1 MMTKRTHRIA
11 ALLLAAALGLTACGS
26 GGKEEQPTQPAVT
39 EPSTTDTQTETNP
52 TSEPPAPVSTL
63 TAPLTGLPADQEL
76 KQRPIAVSVN
86 NFKAARPQSGLTQA
100 DIVWEVLAEGGITRL
115 IAVFQSSS
123 FTDPIGP
130 IRSIRPY
137 LIDIGESY
145 KSVIVHAGAS
155 TDAYDLLQH
164 HGKDYL
170 DEITNAGPYYW
181 RDKTRKAPHNLY
193 SDLTKMRAGAEKKK
207 YATEVTIPMLPFA
220 AEGAG
225 TYDGPATS
233 IDIHFML
240 DDYKVS
246 YAYDAAKGL
255 YMRSI
260 NGESH
265 IDKNNNEQLSAANVI
280 VLGADHKTLDDYGR
294 LSVNLTSGGKAVL
307 FQNGQAVACEWTR
320 QGTDVIRIMKD
331 GKELPLLPGHTY
343 YHIVPNNPSFE
354 KHLAYG

>member
-1 MMTKRTHRIA
+1 MMTKRAHQIA
-11 ALLLAAALGLTACGS
+11 ALLLVAALGLTACGS
-26 GGKEEQPTQPAVT
+26 SSKGGTKSTVTDPA
-39 EPSTTDTQTETNP
+39 PSDTQQQTNT
-52 TSEPPAPVSTL
+52 TSEPPAPVSSL
-63 TAPLTGLPADQEL
+63 IAPLTGLPADQEL

-115 IAVFQSSS
+115 IAVFQSST

-137 LIDIGESY
+137 LIDIAESY

-164 HGKDYL
+164 HNKDYL

-193 SDLTKMRAGAEKKK
+193 SDLTKMRAGADKKK
-207 YATEVTIPMLPFA
+207 YQAEVTIPTVPFA

-225 TYDGPATS
+225 AYDGPATN
-233 IDIHFML
+233 IDIKFL
-240 DDYKVS
+240 LEDYKVS
-246 YAYDAAKGL
+246 YAYDAAKNL

-260 NGESH
+260 NGEPH
-265 IDKNNNEQLSAANVI
+265 IDKNNDEQLSAANVV

-294 LSVNLTSGGKAVL
+294 LGVNLTSGGKAVL

-320 QGTDVIRIMKD
+320 QGTDIIRIMKD
-331 GKELPLLPGHTY
+331 GKELPMLPGHTY
-343 YHIVPNNPSFE
+343 YHIVPNNPTFE
-354 KHLAYG
+354 KHLVYG

>member
-1 MMTKRTHRIA
+1 MMTKRAHQIA

-26 GGKEEQPTQPAVT
+26 SGKEDTQSTVT
-39 EPSTTDTQTETNP
+39 EPAPSDTQQETNTTP
-52 TSEPPAPVSTL
+52 EPPAPVSSL
-63 TAPLTGLPADQEL
+63 TAPLTGLPVDQEV

-115 IAVFQSSS
+115 IAVFQSSA

-137 LIDIGESY
+137 LIDLAESY

-155 TDAYDLLQH
+155 NDAYDLLQH
-164 HGKDYL
+164 HDKDYL

-193 SDLTKMRAGAEKKK
+193 SDLTKMREGADKKK
-207 YATEVTIPMLPFA
+207 YATEVTIPTVPFA

-225 TYDGPATS
+225 TYDGPAAN
-233 IDIHFML
+233 IEIKFLL

-246 YAYDAAKGL
+246 YAYDAAKAL

-260 NGESH
+260 NGEPH
-265 IDKNNNEQLSAANVI
+265 IDKNNDEQLSAANVV
-280 VLGADHKTLDDYGR
+280 VLGADHKTLDDVGR
-294 LSVNLTSGGKAVL
+294 LSVSLSSGGKAVL

-320 QGTDVIRIMKD
+320 QGTDIIRIVKD
-331 GKELPLLPGHTY
+331 GKELPMLPGHTY
-343 YHIVPNNPSFE
+343 YHIVPNNPTFE
-354 KHLAYG
+354 NHLVYG

>member
-1 MMTKRTHRIA
+1 MTKRAHQIA

-26 GGKEEQPTQPAVT
+26 GGKDEQSTSTVT
-39 EPSTTDTQTETNP
+39 EPTTDTQTETDL
-52 TSEPPAPVSTL
+52 TAEPPAPVSTL
-63 TAPLTGLPADQEL
+63 TAALTGLPLEQEQ

-137 LIDIGESY
+137 LIDIAESY
-145 KSVIVHAGAS
+145 HSVIVHAGAS

-164 HGKDYL
+164 HNKDYL

-181 RDKTRKAPHNLY
+181 RDNTRKAPHNLY
-193 SDLTKMRAGAEKKK
+193 SDLTKMRAGAEKKN
-207 YATEVTIPMLPFA
+207 YASEVTIPTLPFS

-225 TYDGPATS
+225 TYDGPATN
-233 IDIHFML
+233 IDITFL
-240 DDYKVS
+240 LEDYKVS
-246 YAYDAAKGL
+246 YAYDAAKGVYL
-255 YMRSI
+255 RSI
-260 NGESH
+260 NDEPH
-265 IDKNNNEQLSAANVI
+265 IDKNNDEQLSAANVV

-320 QGTDVIRIMKD
+320 QGSDLIRITKD
-331 GKELPLLPGHTY
+331 GKELSMLPGHTY
-343 YHIVPNNPSFE
+343 YHIVPNNPTFE
-354 KHLAYG
+354 KHLVYG